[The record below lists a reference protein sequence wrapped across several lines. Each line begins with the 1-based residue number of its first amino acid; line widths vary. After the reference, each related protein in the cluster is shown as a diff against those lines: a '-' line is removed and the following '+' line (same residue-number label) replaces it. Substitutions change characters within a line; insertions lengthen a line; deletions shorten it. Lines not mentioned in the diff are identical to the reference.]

1 MTDQGKFGPSRHPGE
16 LEVAVQK
23 ALRKW
28 MPTYVARMA
37 EVTGKKFSPI
47 KSFSIVS
54 DYAKFPE
61 LALPALIIESAGL
74 VNGTIEKD
82 SEDNMSGTFTVSVF
96 SMVQGKDA
104 VATRDLAFA
113 YWWPIAAS
121 LMQHR
126 AIAEG
131 VWVKDFID
139 SGFAGANVDQRRT
152 RIAVEHVFE
161 VTLDNFLNIGEGPL
175 EPDPESTGDDWPDV
189 ESVEV
194 EVEKEN

>member
-1 MTDQGKFGPSRHPGE
+1 MSEGKFGPSRHPGE

-23 ALRKW
+23 ALRRW

-37 EVTGKKFSPI
+37 KVGGKKPAPI
-47 KSFSIVS
+47 KSFSVVS

-61 LALPALIIESAGL
+61 LALPALVIESPGM
-74 VNGTIEKD
+74 VNGSIERD
-82 SEDNMSGTFTVSVF
+82 GEENLSGTFTVSVF

-126 AIAEG
+126 KIG
-131 VWVKDFID
+131 DGIWVKDFID

-161 VTLDNFLNIGEGPL
+161 VTLDNFLNVGEGPL
-175 EPDPESTGDDWPDV
+175 EPDPEAVDEDWSEV

>member
-1 MTDQGKFGPSRHPGE
+1 
-16 LEVAVQK
+16 
-23 ALRKW
+23 

-37 EVTGKKFSPI
+37 RVGGKKLSRI
-47 KSFSIVS
+47 KSFSVVS

-61 LALPALIIESAGL
+61 LALPALVIESAGL
-74 VNGTIEKD
+74 VNDSIE
-82 SEDNMSGTFTVSVF
+82 EDGEGNLSGTFSVSVF

-104 VATRDLAFA
+104 IATRDLAFA

-126 AIAEG
+126 KLDEG
-131 VWVKDFID
+131 VWVKEFVD

-152 RIAVEHVFE
+152 RIAVEHVFYM
-161 VTLDNFLNIGEGPL
+161 TLDNFLNVGEGPL
-175 EPDPESTGDDWPDV
+175 EPDPEAVDEDWPEV
-189 ESVEV
+189 ETVEV

>member
-1 MTDQGKFGPSRHPGE
+1 MPDSVFGPTRHPGE
-16 LEVAVQK
+16 LERAVEQ

-28 MPTYVARMA
+28 MPTYVKRMEA
-37 EVTGKKFSPI
+37 VGDKKLAPI

-61 LALPALIIESAGL
+61 LALPALVIESAGL
-74 VNGTIEKD
+74 VEGTLE
-82 SEDNMSGTFTVSVF
+82 EDGEGNLSGTFSVSVF
-96 SMVQGKDA
+96 SMIQGKDA
-104 VATRDLAFA
+104 VATRDLAFG

-126 AIAEG
+126 KIGEDI
-131 VWVKDFID
+131 WVQSFID

-152 RIAVEHVFE
+152 RIGVEHVFY
-161 VTLDNFLNIGEGPL
+161 VTLDNFLNVGEGPL
-175 EPDPESTGDDWPDV
+175 EPDPEAASDEWATV
-189 ESVEV
+189 ETVET